1 MDFKEVIQMKALVAY
16 FSASGVTKKLAERLA
31 AAVGGD
37 LFEIA
42 PVTPYTSADLDWRNE
57 NSRSS
62 VEMKDRAC
70 RPAMKAKPDTAP
82 YDVIF
87 VGFPVWWYR
96 EPSIIDSFLDA
107 YDFKGKKIVLFA
119 TSGTSGIGEEAPQR
133 IARLSGAEVLPG
145 KRFPADVSAE
155 ELKAWAETC

>member
-1 MDFKEVIQMKALVAY
+1 MKALVAY
-16 FSASGVTKKLAERLA
+16 FSSSGVTKKLAERLA
-31 AAVGGD
+31 TAVGGD
-37 LFEIA
+37 IFEIA

-70 RPAMKAKPDTAP
+70 RPAMKEKPDTAP

-96 EPSIIDSFLDA
+96 EPSIIDTFMESA
-107 YDFKGKKIVLFA
+107 DFAGKTVVPFA
-119 TSGTSGIGEEAPQR
+119 TSGTSGVGDSGKNMQELAP
-133 IARLSGAEVLPG
+133 GAKVFEG
-145 KRFPADVSAE
+145 KRFDARAKED
-155 ELKAWAETC
+155 ELKQWAAQWL

>member
-1 MDFKEVIQMKALVAY
+1 MKALVAY

-31 AAVGGD
+31 AAVDGD

-42 PVTPYTSADLDWRNE
+42 PETPYTSADLDWRNE

-70 RPAMKAKPDTAP
+70 RPAMKEKPDTAP

-96 EPSIIDSFLDA
+96 EPSIIDTFMESA
-107 YDFKGKKIVLFA
+107 DFAGKTVVPFA
-119 TSGTSGIGEEAPQR
+119 TSGTSGVGDSGKNMQQLAP
-133 IARLSGAEVLPG
+133 GAKVFEG
-145 KRFPADVSAE
+145 KRFDARAKED
-155 ELKAWAETC
+155 ELKQWAAQWL

>member
-1 MDFKEVIQMKALVAY
+1 MD
-16 FSASGVTKKLAERLA
+16 T
-31 AAVGGD
+31 D
-37 LFEIA
+37 A
-42 PVTPYTSADLDWRNE
+42 PVAEADL
-57 NSRSS
+57 
-62 VEMKDRAC
+62 
-70 RPAMKAKPDTAP
+70 
-82 YDVIF
+82 IF
-87 VGFPVWWYR
+87 LGYPVWWYR